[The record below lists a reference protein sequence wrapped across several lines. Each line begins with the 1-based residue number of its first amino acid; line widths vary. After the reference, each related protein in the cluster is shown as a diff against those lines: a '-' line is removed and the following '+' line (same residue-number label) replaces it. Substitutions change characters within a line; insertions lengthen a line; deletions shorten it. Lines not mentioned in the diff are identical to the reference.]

1 MRAGTQQIAEGGLM
15 YVSIGHAPFDRQLHR
30 GQRHTSTRSPV
41 FTVRLQLT
49 GSALA
54 EKITWVLYVQ
64 EQKTENMSE
73 AIKDLQ
79 HSC

>member
-1 MRAGTQQIAEGGLM
+1 MSAGTQQIPEGGPM
-15 YVSIGHAPFDRQLHR
+15 YVSIRHAPFDRQLRHV
-30 GQRHTSTRSPV
+30 QRHMSMHIPV
-41 FTVRLQLT
+41 FKVSLQLI
-49 GSALA
+49 GSAFTK
-54 EKITWVLYVQ
+54 KITWVLHVQ